1 MRSIFRSLGSNSQ
14 SRVAD
19 PHQTFRAQLRVKR
32 FILYVM
38 FFRPR
43 EPSDFQHSG
52 ATQQHG
58 RYGML
63 QLFHVSWLKST
74 YHLIYAVLEQ
84 LSASYI
90 SLSDNIQGVISAD
103 GAASVLAYK

>member
-1 MRSIFRSLGSNSQ
+1 
-14 SRVAD
+14 
-19 PHQTFRAQLRVKR
+19 
-32 FILYVM
+32 
-38 FFRPR
+38 
-43 EPSDFQHSG
+43 
-52 ATQQHG
+52 
-58 RYGML
+58 L